1 MSVDVTGSR
10 QCMQGTRLQLF
21 VRLALYT
28 GLVLICQ
35 MTLVVICQMTPSA
48 VAQPDEPPRRSQP
61 QSVSHGQ
68 ELTPRPVVIAH
79 RGASGYLPEHTQES
93 TVLAHAMGADYLE
106 QDVVLTKDGV
116 AIVLHD
122 LTLDDVTDVAERFP
136 GRARDDGRYYAIDFS
151 WPEIQQLTVHE
162 RTTETRPW
170 KDQNRRFPAGTG
182 SFRIASL
189 SQQLAL
195 IGGLNQTTGRNV
207 GVYVEIK
214 EPQRHR
220 EFGQDVTR
228 VVLQILTR
236 AGYDS
241 SNDRIFLQC
250 FDFEEVQRLRTE
262 FQTELPIVQLCAE
275 CPTREQLAEFSKYAD
290 GVGLRIAHVI
300 QEIDADG
307 LPTISDVVAIAKEHA
322 LQVHVGTVRS
332 DALPAGCSDPQILL
346 TWLCREAGVDGVMT
360 DHPDVVLRWR
370 TENSE
375 SADRSGPF
383 HLLNESG
390 PRGRSN

>member
-1 MSVDVTGSR
+1 MNGDVTGSR
-10 QCMQGTRLQLF
+10 VARF
-21 VRLALYT
+21 A
-28 GLVLICQ
+28 VLI
-35 MTLVVICQMTPSA
+35 VIWHVTQLA
-48 VAQPDEPPRRSQP
+48 VAQPDEPSRRPLP

-68 ELTPRPVVIAH
+68 DLTPRPIVIAH

-106 QDVVLTKDGV
+106 QDVVLTRDGV

-122 LTLDDVTDVAERFP
+122 LILDDVTDVAARFP
-136 GRARDDGRYYAIDFS
+136 GRARADGRHYAIDFT
-151 WPEIQQLTVHE
+151 WAEIQQLTVHE

-170 KDQNRRFPAGTG
+170 KDKNRRFPAATG

-195 IGGLNQTTGRNV
+195 IGGLNQTTGRTV
-207 GVYVEIK
+207 GVYVELK

-220 EFGQDVTR
+220 EFGHDLTR
-228 VVLQILTR
+228 TVLQILTS

-241 SNDRIFLQC
+241 SDDRIFLQC
-250 FDFEEVQRLRTE
+250 FDFDEVKRLRTE

-275 CPTREQLAEFSKYAD
+275 CPNREQLGEFSKYAD
-290 GVGLRIAHVI
+290 GVGLRIAHI
-300 QEIDADG
+300 IHEIDADG
-307 LPTISDVVAIAKEHA
+307 VATISDVVATAKEHA

-346 TWLCREAGVDGVMT
+346 TWLCREGGVDGVMT
-360 DHPDVVLRWR
+360 DHPDVVIRWR
-370 TENSE
+370 TENSDT
-375 SADRSGPF
+375 ADRSGPF
-383 HLLNESG
+383 HLLNESA
-390 PRGRSN
+390 PRGRGN